1 MMRVLLLLIVTLTLT
16 FPALGQD
23 EGEQIT
29 EASPAMSLIR
39 GKAEFI
45 DVDKAYLLIG
55 DKVEL
60 SLQSD
65 YYQSEGTL
73 DLEEGS
79 WSLIAAGIE
88 RDDRTTYGGRDFSGA
103 DIELRASPS
112 RCLSILNIDS
122 AKAFRISCP
131 LRSLRF
137 EIRSNSSKT
146 LLLITQLTSANTL
159 SVTLTATITP
169 TSTLTFTPTNT
180 PTNTLTFT
188 PTHTPSITPTPTITP
203 TSTLTFT
210 PSITPTD
217 LPTNT
222 PTPSRTPRPTVDP
235 DAGTWHIIRSGGVN
249 VRSCASTSCSIVAQY
264 QYGRNVEVVGLEI
277 GQAVGGNTRWAKT
290 SDGNFIHV
298 SLLNRGAR
306 PPTVTP
312 TPRPVVKREPT
323 VAPWIPSN
331 LEELILGARA
341 AGADRTTI
349 QYLRDVHEAWGILGY
364 VNMSVWWEYLYGM
377 ASFFKAVY
385 EGCELTYEL
394 ISSQQVKAL
403 MLSQLNSV
411 GPAPDP
417 AFPRDFIFD
426 GYASILY
433 NLHC

>member
-45 DVDKAYLLIG
+45 DVDKAYLIAG
-55 DKVEL
+55 DKVERF
-60 SLQSD
+60 LQSD

-79 WSLIAAGIE
+79 WSLIAAGIGG
-88 RDDRTTYGGRDFSGA
+88 DDKTTYAGSDFPSA
-103 DIELRASPS
+103 DLELRAIPA
-112 RCLSILNIDS
+112 RCLSLLNIQS
-122 AKAFRISCP
+122 AKAFRIGCP

-137 EIRSNSSKT
+137 EIRSDSTTT

-159 SVTLTATITP
+159 SVTLTPTITP

-222 PTPSRTPRPTVDP
+222 PTPSRTPRPTADP
-235 DAGTWHIIRSGGVN
+235 DAGIWHIIRSGGVN
-249 VRSCASTSCSIVAQY
+249 VRSGASTSFSIVAQY
-264 QYGRNVEVVGLEI
+264 EYGRNVQVVGLEI
-277 GQAVGGNTRWAKT
+277 GQAVGGNTRWART
-290 SDGNFIHV
+290 LDGNYIHV

-306 PPTVTP
+306 PATATQ
-312 TPRPVVKREPT
+312 RPT
-323 VAPWIPSN
+323 VAPWVPSN
-331 LEELILGARA
+331 LEELIAGARA
-341 AGADRTTI
+341 AGADSTTI
-349 QYLRDVHEAWGILGY
+349 QYVRDVHEAWGILGY

-377 ASFFKAVY
+377 ASFLKSAY
-385 EGCELTYEL
+385 EGCEFSYEL
-394 ISSQQVKAL
+394 VRNQQFKAL

-411 GPAPDP
+411 MPAPDP
-417 AFPRDFIFD
+417 AFPRDFVND
-426 GYASILY
+426 EYAAILY
-433 NLHC
+433 SFNC